1 MCHLEDFA
9 YVHVKQKAMFKTL
22 ERIPKVIAWLQ
33 IALAPFIIGGIA
45 GFLIYA
51 NRPDTIGLA
60 LAIVTFTIGVLLGIV
75 WANLVNKKRGVIE
88 HMSRV
93 IATPELDQQANNSI

>member
-1 MCHLEDFA
+1 
-9 YVHVKQKAMFKTL
+9 
-22 ERIPKVIAWLQ
+22 
-33 IALAPFIIGGIA
+33 
-45 GFLIYA
+45 
-51 NRPDTIGLA
+51 
-60 LAIVTFTIGVLLGIV
+60 LGIV